1 MNDYLL
7 INKMSSFI
15 IDGIGYMGGFLLSIQ
30 LFPQIYKVLNTKS
43 AKDLSFH
50 FMTLN
55 VLGLSCMTTYGILNN
70 DYPLFIPTSIS
81 LINTVTLIACS
92 WYYR

>member
-1 MNDYLL
+1 
-7 INKMSSFI
+7 MSSI
-15 IDGIGYMGGFLLSIQ
+15 MIVDGFGYMGGFLLSIQ
-30 LFPQIYKVLNTKS
+30 LFPQIYKVLKTKC

-50 FMTLN
+50 FMGLN
-55 VLGLSCMTTYGILNN
+55 MLGLSCMTTYGVLNN

-81 LINTVTLIACS
+81 LINTGILMICT